1 MVCCCTSMILVLSSS
16 RSSNEMPFAEAVE
29 VGPLVCRGCGREV
42 WPRVGGYWFLL
53 LSPRGRCRFPGV
65 EELKVVLCSPCGR
78 RIREA
83 CESAGVGIEGCFER
97 ITEVDAGQCVSE
109 FDVQRGSEA
118 ADFDRGVVRD

>member
-1 MVCCCTSMILVLSSS
+1 MSQESLL
-16 RSSNEMPFAEAVE
+16 PFEEAVE
-29 VGPLVCRGCGREV
+29 VGPLVCRGCGHDV

-97 ITEVDAGQCVSE
+97 IDGGEGGGV
-109 FDVQRGSEA
+109 GSGDGYEE
-118 ADFDRGVVRD
+118 RGVVRD

>member
-1 MVCCCTSMILVLSSS
+1 
-16 RSSNEMPFAEAVE
+16 MPFDEAVE
-29 VGPLVCRGCGREV
+29 VGPLKCRGCGREV

-83 CESAGVGIEGCFER
+83 MELAGVGLEGCFER
-97 ITEVDAGQCVSE
+97 VPDGESGQ
-109 FDVQRGSEA
+109 EA
-118 ADFDRGVVRD
+118 FDRGVVRD